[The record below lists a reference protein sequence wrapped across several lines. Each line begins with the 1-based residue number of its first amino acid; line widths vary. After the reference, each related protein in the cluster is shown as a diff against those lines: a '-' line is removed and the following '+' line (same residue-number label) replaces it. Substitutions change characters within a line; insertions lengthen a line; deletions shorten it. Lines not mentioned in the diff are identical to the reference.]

1 MSWFW
6 FVLELPF
13 MFVTADISLLKS
25 ANPVLKRD
33 LMEMM
38 IQGSEVAAIE
48 SDRNPVR
55 LKHDFM
61 RQTF

>member
-1 MSWFW
+1 
-6 FVLELPF
+6 